1 MRLVVLVA
9 AVCLVAVIVH
19 GSGSE
24 GPVPLD
30 PGAFAAGACVAYP
43 PTNGDRNQTVFLD
56 AGHGGI
62 DPGGIGTTKSGKPVQ
77 EAKVNLPIAVATMA
91 LLRAHGFRVVLSRTR
106 DSTVV
111 RLSPAELAAGTLTY
125 TAAHDDVADRDVCA
139 NLAHAKVLVGI
150 YMDAGGPG
158 NAGSVTAYDP
168 DRTFARAN
176 LRFATLLQHDVVSAM
191 NAQGWGIPNGG
202 VVSDSAEGSYQGNA
216 SQGGV
221 QAGAASYDHLLLLG
235 PAMAGYFSTPSRMP
249 GAVIEPLYLTD
260 PFEGSIAAGR
270 HGQQV
275 IAQGIARAVEQFLS
289 GHRS

>member
-1 MRLVVLVA
+1 MRLAALVA
-9 AVCLVAVIVH
+9 AVCVVAVLVH
-19 GSGSE
+19 GGSAN
-24 GPVPLD
+24 GPVALD
-30 PGAFAAGACVAYP
+30 PSAFAAGACVAYP
-43 PTNGDRNQTVFLD
+43 PTSGNRNETVFLD

-62 DPGGIGTTKSGKPVQ
+62 DPGGIGTTESGKPIQ
-77 EAKVNLPIAVATMA
+77 EAKVNLPIALATMA

-111 RLSPAELAAGTLTY
+111 RLSPAELAAGTLSY

-139 NLAHAKVLVGI
+139 NLAHARVLVGI

-202 VVSDSAEGSYQGNA
+202 VASDSEEGSYQGSA

-235 PAMAGYFSTPSRMP
+235 PAMTGYFSTPSRMP

-260 PFEGSIAAGR
+260 RFEGSIAASR

-289 GHRS
+289 ARRR